1 MLRRAMLSASPPNF
15 FAIPFGLAGLAV
27 VWRAMDDYHGAPRII
42 ADLLFLAAALVWLV
56 LLYGMVLR
64 ARSGWRAFV
73 ALISDPVFS
82 PFCSLPPIVGMLLAI
97 GLQPHAE
104 GVAKALF
111 IIFAVITLLF
121 GGWVT
126 GQWIIDDMDE
136 SKINPGYFLPTVAGG
151 LITATVAAG
160 FGYEGF
166 GWFCFGLGMLC
177 WFALGSI
184 VLNRLFLAARLPAP
198 LLPTMAIEVAPP
210 AVAGNAY
217 FALHGLHA
225 DTFAYGLAGYAFL
238 MVLVQLRLIS
248 LYRQLSFSPGFWAFT
263 FSYSAVAAFGL
274 RWLALEHPS
283 GEALWSWLVTGA
295 ATLMVAAIAVRS
307 AGLLRRGAFFPRPP
321 APPAPEPQPAA
332 AV

>member
-1 MLRRAMLSASPPNF
+1 MLRREMLSAAPPNF

-27 VWRAMDDYHGAPRII
+27 VWRAMDAYHGAPRII
-42 ADLLFLAAALVWLV
+42 GDLLFLAAALVWLV

-64 ARSGWRAFV
+64 ARGGLKAFF
-73 ALISDPVFS
+73 ALISDPVLS

-97 GLQPHAE
+97 GLEPHAE

-111 IIFAVITLLF
+111 LVFAIITVLF

-126 GQWIIDDMDE
+126 GQWILDDMDE
-136 SKINPGYFLPTVAGG
+136 SKINPGYFLPTVGGG
-151 LITATVAAG
+151 LIAATGAAG

-166 GWFCFGLGMLC
+166 GWLCFGIGMLC
-177 WFALGSI
+177 WFVLGSVVI
-184 VLNRLFLAARLPAP
+184 NRLFLAARLPAP

-210 AVAGNAY
+210 VVAGNAY

-225 DTFAYGLAGYAFL
+225 DPFAYGLAGYGIL
-238 MVLVQLRLIS
+238 MVLVQLRLLS

-263 FSYSAVAAFGL
+263 FSYTAVATVAL
-274 RWLALEHPS
+274 RWLHLEHPS

-295 ATLMVAAIAVRS
+295 VTVFVAAIAVRS

-321 APPAPEPQPAA
+321 EPAPAP
-332 AV
+332 VV

>member
-1 MLRRAMLSASPPNF
+1 MLSAAPPNF

-27 VWRAMDDYHGAPRII
+27 VWRSMEDYHGAPSAI
-42 ADLLFLAAALVWLV
+42 ADVLFLLAALVWLV
-56 LLYGMVLR
+56 LLIGMAQR
-64 ARSGWRAFV
+64 AARGWKAFV

-97 GLQPHAE
+97 GLEPHAA
-104 GVAKALF
+104 GVAKPLYLVF
-111 IIFAVITLLF
+111 SIMTVLF

-151 LITATVAAG
+151 LIAANG
-160 FGYEGF
+160 AAIFGYR
-166 GWFCFGLGMLC
+166 GWGWMCFGIGMIC
-177 WFALGSI
+177 WFVLGSV

-217 FALHGLHA
+217 FALHGLA
-225 DTFAYGLAGYAFL
+225 PTTFAYALAGYGVL
-238 MVLVQLRLIS
+238 MVLVQLRLLS
-248 LYRQLSFSPGFWAFT
+248 LYRQLSFIPGFWAFT
-263 FSYSAVAAFGL
+263 FSWCAVATFGL
-274 RWLALEHPS
+274 RWLHLKDPS
-283 GEALWSWLVTGA
+283 GEATWSWLVTAA
-295 ATLMVAAIAVRS
+295 ATVMVGVIAVRS
-307 AGLLRRGAFFPRPP
+307 LDLLRRGAFFPPAP
-321 APPAPEPQPAA
+321 APPQQAEPAPAG